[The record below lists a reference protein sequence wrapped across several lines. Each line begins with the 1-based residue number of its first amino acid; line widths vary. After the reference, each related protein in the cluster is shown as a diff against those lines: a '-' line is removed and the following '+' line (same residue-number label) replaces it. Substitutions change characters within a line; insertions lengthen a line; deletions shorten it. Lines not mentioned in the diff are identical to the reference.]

1 MLISDWSSDVCS
13 SDLLDNEA
21 PRSLAGSE
29 LAVWIYRANI
39 ALIQKADLVAANM
52 NAFRGAEPDSGTAF
66 EVGYAVALGKPVWA
80 YTDDSRP
87 LVQQI
92 PAIRQPGGSVHTD
105 TQGYTIEDFGLNL
118 NLMIACSSQV
128 VTGTVEDCLSEMA
141 AHA

>member
-1 MLISDWSSDVCS
+1 MKDLCS
-13 SDLLDNEA
+13 KYGFNGLYPLDNEA

-29 LAVWIYRANI
+29 LALWIYRANI

-87 LVQQI
+87 RVQQI
-92 PAIRQPGGSVHTD
+92 PAIRQPGGRSGEHKSEP
-105 TQGYTIEDFGLNL
+105 QS
-118 NLMIACSSQV
+118 LMRTTYAV
-128 VTGTVEDCLSEMA
+128 FCLKQKKA
-141 AHA
+141 P

>member
-80 YTDDSRP
+80 YTADSRP
-87 LVQQI
+87 PVQQI
-92 PAIRQPGGSVHTD
+92 PAIRQPGGSCHTD
-105 TQGYTIEDFGLNL
+105 PQAYNIADLSLNL
-118 NLMIACSSQV
+118 TLDKA
-128 VTGTVEDCLSEMA
+128 LSFPLVRGQGA
-141 AHA
+141 KC

>member
-105 TQGYTIEDFGLNL
+105 TQGYPTEDFRLNL
-118 NLMIACSSQV
+118 NLTLSIRPPG
-128 VTGTVEDCLSEMA
+128 VTCQGES
-141 AHA
+141 

>member
-92 PAIRQPGGSVHTD
+92 PAISQPGGSVHNH
-105 TQGYTIEDFGLNL
+105 TQGYTLEALGLNPHQ
-118 NLMIACSSQV
+118 MIACRPEGV
-128 VTGTVEDCLSEMA
+128 
-141 AHA
+141 